1 MLDIEIATVMINT
14 LSKDESTITL
24 LLSIGFYLNSVFLE
38 KYTQSI
44 AESGRA

>member
-1 MLDIEIATVMINT
+1 MLDIEIATVMIIT
-14 LSKDESTITL
+14 LPKDESTITL